1 MPATPVRE
9 GYIFTGWYTDEACT
23 TAYDFMTPVVE
34 DTTLYAGWARTGSGY
49 VVMYIT
55 RYDENG
61 EVYANNGYRSLKDPK
76 TVIKET
82 IYVGSTVSET
92 APGINGFRAY
102 NNTQTLEIENFD
114 YANRF
119 NRAAIKYSTMLV
131 HSSALIYD
139 GGAYLFSGDSGVGKS
154 THTRLWLKAFGDKV
168 HIMNDDKPV
177 VKLYD
182 DKAIAFGTPFDGASG
197 IALNESY
204 PLKAII
210 FVERGEENSVRI
222 PENKEIIQKLYFQTA
237 RMVNRETAE
246 KMLTNIFSEK
256 RIIPP
261 LFKNTFVLVI
271 K

>member
-1 MPATPVRE
+1 MKYKIADLIVE
-9 GYIFTGWYTDEACT
+9 YTAK
-23 TAYDFMTPVVE
+23 
-34 DTTLYAGWARTGSGY
+34 
-49 VVMYIT
+49 
-55 RYDENG
+55 YDELKRLSEQFIYNG
-61 EVYANNGYRSLKDPK
+61 ERETDITLSVTDKQLENMLSRSVEG
-76 TVIKET
+76 TT
-82 IYVGSTVSET
+82 IG
-92 APGINGFRAY
+92 G
-102 NNTQTLEIENFD
+102 IENL
-114 YANRF
+114 AISSEF
-119 NRAAIKYSTMLV
+119 NRAAIKYGVMLV

-182 DKAIAFGTPFDGASG
+182 DKAVAFGTPFDGGSG

-210 FVERGEENSVRI
+210 FVERGEENTVRV

-246 KMLTNIFSEK
+246 KMLTNIE
-256 RIIPP
+256 RI
-261 LFKNTFVLVI
+261 LSLTKFYVLTCNMDISAAYIVFENI
-271 K
+271 VGKS

>member
-1 MPATPVRE
+1 MKYKIADL
-9 GYIFTGWYTDEACT
+9 I
-23 TAYDFMTPVVE
+23 VE
-34 DTTLYAGWARTGSGY
+34 
-49 VVMYIT
+49 M
-55 RYDENG
+55 N
-61 EVYANNGYRSLKDPK
+61 PK
-76 TVIKET
+76 
-82 IYVGSTVSET
+82 
-92 APGINGFRAY
+92 Y
-102 NNTQTLEIENFD
+102 NNTLELAEPFLYDGSRDADFELKSSDKYLDQLMSKAAEGVNVEQMENF
-114 YANRF
+114 AFSGIF

-182 DKAIAFGTPFDGASG
+182 DKAVAFGTPFDGGSG

-222 PENKEIIQKLYFQTA
+222 PDNREIIQKLYFQTA

-246 KMLTNIFSEK
+246 KMLINIERILSLTKFYVLSCNMDISAAHIAYNSIIEKSEE
-256 RIIPP
+256 I
-261 LFKNTFVLVI
+261 
-271 K
+271 